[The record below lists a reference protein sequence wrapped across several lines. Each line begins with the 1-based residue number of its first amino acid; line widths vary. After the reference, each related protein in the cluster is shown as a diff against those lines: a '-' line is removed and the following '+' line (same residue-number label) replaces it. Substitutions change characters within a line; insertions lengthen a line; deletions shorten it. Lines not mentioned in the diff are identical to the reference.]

1 MDTNEMYFNNGKEKK
16 GKECNG
22 IKLSCLDILKSN
34 SRDTK
39 IFTNCFI
46 NCWYDKWLLVNKKM
60 LMTIFT
66 VRNYFTIFLQG
77 LMVKM
82 L

>member
-1 MDTNEMYFNNGKEKK
+1 MDTNEMYLNNGKEKK

-46 NCWYDKWLLVNKKM
+46 NC
-60 LMTIFT
+60 
-66 VRNYFTIFLQG
+66 
-77 LMVKM
+77 
-82 L
+82 